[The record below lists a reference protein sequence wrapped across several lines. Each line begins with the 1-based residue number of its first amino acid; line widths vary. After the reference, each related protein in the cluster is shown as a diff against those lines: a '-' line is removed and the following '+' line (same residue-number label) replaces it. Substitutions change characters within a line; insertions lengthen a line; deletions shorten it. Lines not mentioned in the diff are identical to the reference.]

1 MSDLKDLPL
10 TMRELAAREAELQ
23 AQAEEKKRAQER
35 AADSQREMTEAAGLS
50 RAREIISGLAPL
62 YAERAGIAR
71 ELAPGL
77 AELWKIDSEIKRRE
91 NETRE
96 LLRASRRFAD
106 TPGPDE
112 SLQTLRALA
121 HLPPTADPGLPQPAN
136 PAELLAATALWAIFA
151 HVITPGQ
158 IILGSR
164 SMAVSFKDGN
174 R

>member
-10 TMRELAAREAELQ
+10 AMRELQAREAELQ

-35 AADSQREMTEAAGLS
+35 AANSHRENTEAAGLS

-62 YAERAGIAR
+62 YAERAKIAR

-77 AELWKIDSEIKRRE
+77 AELWKVDSEIKRRE
-91 NETRE
+91 GET
-96 LLRASRRFAD
+96 LDILQISRRFVD
-106 TPGPDE
+106 TPSPVE
-112 SLQTLRALA
+112 SLAQLRALA

-136 PAELLAATALWAIFA
+136 PAELLACTALYAIFA
-151 HVITPGQ
+151 HVITPGL
-158 IILGSR
+158 IVMGSR
-164 SMAVSFKDGN
+164 SMAVSFKDGH

>member
-1 MSDLKDLPL
+1 MTDFKDLPL

-35 AADSQREMTEAAGLS
+35 AANSQREMTEAVGLS

-62 YAERAGIAR
+62 YAERARIAR

-77 AELWKIDSEIKRRE
+77 AELWKVDSEIKRRE
-91 NETRE
+91 GETLD
-96 LLRASRRFAD
+96 LLQASRRFTD
-106 TPGPDE
+106 TPSPVE
-112 SLQTLRALA
+112 SLRTLRALA

-136 PAELLAATALWAIFA
+136 PAELLASTALYAIFA

-158 IILGSR
+158 INLGSR
-164 SMAVSFKDGN
+164 SMTVSFKDGH